1 MLGSIQGARPE
12 HGFSLGGMQVHAK
25 EQGLEQAMQGLVLS
39 QVRLSVILSSFIL
52 TCSQHQ
58 QPSLLP
64 SSVMAHNLPCLDS
77 LANQVNGV
85 PSNIFQR
92 FQLNIQVSNMEMAD
106 EVEMSSNA
114 NSQEEMEAPSN
125 PAYRQYLADRA
136 DEERKEATMPTS
148 MMAHCILPTNEQQ
161 QQMLLYQ
168 QLGMVQQQ
176 QQHQQLEQQHQL
188 VQQLGGNALL
198 SRQPDLVPVLSS
210 LHLV

>member
-1 MLGSIQGARPE
+1 
-12 HGFSLGGMQVHAK
+12 
-25 EQGLEQAMQGLVLS
+25 
-39 QVRLSVILSSFIL
+39 
-52 TCSQHQ
+52 
-58 QPSLLP
+58 
-64 SSVMAHNLPCLDS
+64 
-77 LANQVNGV
+77 
-85 PSNIFQR
+85 
-92 FQLNIQVSNMEMAD
+92 MEMAS
-106 EVEMSSNA
+106 EVEISSNA

-148 MMAHCILPTNEQQ
+148 MMAHCILPTNQQQ

-176 QQHQQLEQQHQL
+176 QQHQQHEL

>member
-1 MLGSIQGARPE
+1 
-12 HGFSLGGMQVHAK
+12 
-25 EQGLEQAMQGLVLS
+25 
-39 QVRLSVILSSFIL
+39 
-52 TCSQHQ
+52 
-58 QPSLLP
+58 
-64 SSVMAHNLPCLDS
+64 
-77 LANQVNGV
+77 
-85 PSNIFQR
+85 
-92 FQLNIQVSNMEMAD
+92 MELAD
-106 EVEMSSNA
+106 EVSSNA

-136 DEERKEATMPTS
+136 DEERKETTMPTS

-168 QLGMVQQQ
+168 QLGMVQQ

>member
-1 MLGSIQGARPE
+1 
-12 HGFSLGGMQVHAK
+12 MQVHAK
-25 EQGLEQAMQGLVLS
+25 EQGLEQAMKGLVLS
-39 QVRLSVILSSFIL
+39 Q
-52 TCSQHQ
+52 HQ
-58 QPSLLP
+58 Q

-77 LANQVNGV
+77 LANQV
-85 PSNIFQR
+85 
-92 FQLNIQVSNMEMAD
+92 SNMEMAA
-106 EVEMSSNA
+106 EVDISSNA

-136 DEERKEATMPTS
+136 DEERKEATMPSS
-148 MMAHCILPTNEQQ
+148 MMAHCILPTNQQQ

-188 VQQLGGNALL
+188 AQQLGGNALL

>member
-39 QVRLSVILSSFIL
+39 QVHLSLILSTFIL
-52 TCSQHQ
+52 ICSQHQQ

-92 FQLNIQVSNMEMAD
+92 FQLNIQVSNMELAD
-106 EVEMSSNA
+106 EVSSNA

-176 QQHQQLEQQHQL
+176 HQHQQLEQQHQL

>member
-1 MLGSIQGARPE
+1 MTTIFHNRELTYDRDMLGSIQGARPE
-12 HGFSLGGMQVHAK
+12 QGFSLGGMQVHAK

-39 QVRLSVILSSFIL
+39 Q
-52 TCSQHQ
+52 HQ

-77 LANQVNGV
+77 LA
-85 PSNIFQR
+85 S
-92 FQLNIQVSNMEMAD
+92 QVSNMELAD
-106 EVEMSSNA
+106 EVSSNA

-136 DEERKEATMPTS
+136 DEERKETTMPTS

>member
-1 MLGSIQGARPE
+1 MGSIQGARPE
-12 HGFSLGGMQVHAK
+12 HGFSLGGMQAHAK

-39 QVRLSVILSSFIL
+39 Q
-52 TCSQHQ
+52 HQ

-64 SSVMAHNLPCLDS
+64 SSVMAHNLSCLDS
-77 LANQVNGV
+77 LANQ
-85 PSNIFQR
+85 
-92 FQLNIQVSNMEMAD
+92 NIQVSNMEMAD

-148 MMAHCILPTNEQQ
+148 MMAHCILPTNQQQ

-176 QQHQQLEQQHQL
+176 HQQLEQQHQL
-188 VQQLGGNALL
+188 VHQLGGNALL
-198 SRQPDLVPVLSS
+198 SRQPDLVPALSS

>member
-1 MLGSIQGARPE
+1 
-12 HGFSLGGMQVHAK
+12 
-25 EQGLEQAMQGLVLS
+25 
-39 QVRLSVILSSFIL
+39 
-52 TCSQHQ
+52 
-58 QPSLLP
+58 
-64 SSVMAHNLPCLDS
+64 MAHNLPCLDS
-77 LANQVNGV
+77 LANQV
-85 PSNIFQR
+85 S
-92 FQLNIQVSNMEMAD
+92 SMEMAD
-106 EVEMSSNA
+106 EVEISNNA

-136 DEERKEATMPTS
+136 DEERKEATMPSS
-148 MMAHCILPTNEQQ
+148 MMAHCILPTNQQQ

-176 QQHQQLEQQHQL
+176 QQHQQL